1 MQAEVRLRVAVLG
14 LFVADDRVLLLHQM
28 TDPEPNC
35 WDLPGGGLQ
44 PEETLMVGLARE
56 IKEET
61 GITNF
66 QVERLLTIAEKFFPE
81 GEGKL
86 LHALNIIYQCKLE
99 GIPTNLSS
107 DDPEVGPLG
116 IQWIAIATLT
126 PEKCSDRAWKAFQ
139 AAGLVEVRS

>member
-1 MQAEVRLRVAVLG
+1 MQSEVRLRVAVLG
-14 LFVADDRVLLLHQM
+14 LFVADAQVLLLHQM

-44 PEETLMVGLARE
+44 PQETLMEGLARE

-61 GITNF
+61 GITDF

-86 LHALNIIYQCKLE
+86 LHALNIIYQCRVEPK
-99 GIPTNLSS
+99 PTNLSS

-126 PEKCSDRAWKAFQ
+126 PEKCSNRAWEALQ
-139 AAGLVEVRS
+139 AAGLVST

>member
-1 MQAEVRLRVAVLG
+1 MQEEVRLRVAVLG
-14 LFVADDRVLLLHQM
+14 FFVAGDRVLLLHQM

-44 PEETLMVGLARE
+44 PEETLMAGLARE
-56 IKEET
+56 IEEET

-81 GEGKL
+81 GEEKL
-86 LHALNIIYQCKLE
+86 LHALNIIYQCRVE
-99 GIPTNLSS
+99 PIPTNLSS

-126 PEKCSDRAWKAFQ
+126 PEKCSSRAWEALQ
-139 AAGLVEVRS
+139 AASLVST

>member
-1 MQAEVRLRVAVLG
+1 MQSEVRLRVAVLG
-14 LFVADDRVLLLHQM
+14 LFVADDQVLLLHQM

-86 LHALNIIYQCKLE
+86 LHALNIIYH
-99 GIPTNLSS
+99 
-107 DDPEVGPLG
+107 
-116 IQWIAIATLT
+116 
-126 PEKCSDRAWKAFQ
+126 
-139 AAGLVEVRS
+139 

>member
-1 MQAEVRLRVAVLG
+1 MQSEVRLRVAVLG
-14 LFVADDRVLLLHQM
+14 LFVADAQVLLLHQM
-28 TDPEPNC
+28 TDPQPNC

-44 PEETLMVGLARE
+44 PQETLMEGLARE

-61 GITNF
+61 GITDF
-66 QVERLLTIAEKFFPE
+66 QVERLLTIAEEFFPE

-86 LHALNIIYQCKLE
+86 LHALNIIYQCRVEPK
-99 GIPTNLSS
+99 PTKLSS

-126 PEKCSDRAWKAFQ
+126 PEKCSNRAWEALQ
-139 AAGLVEVRS
+139 AAGLVST